1 MLNSGSKMFMATT
14 AFHFELTATV
24 ALGLLLLSHL
34 TECANDHEGFDSTN
48 DSGEQDSADDENGAF
63 FHQNI
68 NK

>member
-1 MLNSGSKMFMATT
+1 MFMATA
-14 AFHFELTATV
+14 AFHSQFIVAV

-34 TECANDHEGFDSTN
+34 TECANDHEGGFDSTN
-48 DSGEQDSADDENGAF
+48 DSGEQDSAYDENGAF